1 MLKNYLKIAWRSLL
15 KNKAIFFI
23 NTVGLALGIASCVI
37 ISHFILNELSY
48 DRYNEKVDQITR
60 IVFRAKVNGE
70 EIKEGVVMAPVAQAV
85 KTDFPE
91 VLDATRIR
99 SLGTP
104 KITVGKQAFRDVRF
118 AFVDPNFFQIFSLPI
133 IEGNVTNPLEKP
145 YSALISES
153 LAMKIFG
160 TSSASGK
167 TFYLEN
173 QGEPFVVTGV
183 VADVPENSHFHFEIF
198 ASMTGFPEAKST
210 SWFKGDFFTYLLLEE
225 DIDFKALETKLQ
237 ALIAKNMGPSMQ
249 KEMGVSFE
257 EFTKENQLGFALQAL
272 SDIHLHSDNA
282 SYSELEEGGD
292 IKYVYIFSAIALF
305 MLLIACVNFI
315 NLSTA
320 TATKRAKEV
329 GIRKVLGAN
338 KQLLFY
344 QFISEAFIASTVS
357 MFLAVVFII
366 LIRPIY
372 VEFSGK
378 VLEMSYFLQPRL
390 LLSLPVFT
398 LLISLLAGIY
408 PAIYLSS
415 FRAIQGLANSVSGGS
430 NKSFRS
436 ALVVFQFVISS
447 GLILATLVVN
457 QQMNYIQNKD
467 LGYDREQIL
476 VIRDAYLLGNNQE
489 AFKNE
494 LIKNPKV
501 SAVTQSSFVPAG
513 PSDNNVTQIYING
526 QFNRRMPVFNID
538 ENYIPTL
545 DIEMVAGRNFSRDF
559 GADSS
564 NVILNQTAV
573 EIFGFGEDPIGKTI
587 SDGTHTSTV
596 IGVVKDFHFKS
607 LYQPIEPLLM
617 YYRPYGGL
625 ILKAKPLNMKAI
637 IAETQSLWN
646 SFGTAEP
653 FGFSLMDES
662 FQRAYQTEENMGKVL
677 NGFALLTIVVACL
690 GLFGLVTYTSEQRYK
705 EIGIRKVLG
714 ASVLQV
720 IAMLTKDFL
729 LLVSL
734 SFLFAF
740 PLGYYLMENWLQAF
754 SYRITIHWWIYVLS
768 GIITLF
774 IAFTTIGYK
783 SYRAANI
790 NPIQA
795 IKED

>member
-1 MLKNYLKIAWRSLL
+1 MFKNYLKIAWRSLL
-15 KNKAIFFI
+15 KNKAVFSI

-37 ISHFILNELSY
+37 ISHFVLDELSY
-48 DRYNEKVDQITR
+48 DRYNDKVDQIAR
-60 IVFRAKVNGE
+60 IVFRAEVNGE
-70 EIKEGVVMAPVAQAV
+70 EIKEGVVMAPVAQAA
-85 KTDFPE
+85 KSDFPE

-99 SLGTP
+99 RLGTP
-104 KITVGKQAFRDVRF
+104 KITVGQQTFRDGRF

-153 LAMKIFG
+153 LALKIFG
-160 TSSASGK
+160 TSSVSGK
-167 TFYLEN
+167 TFYLED
-173 QGEPFVVTGV
+173 QGQPFVITGV

-210 SWFKGDFFTYLLLEE
+210 SWFKGNFFTYLLLEE
-225 DIDFKALETKLQ
+225 DIDSKALEIKLQ

-249 KEMGVSFE
+249 EEMGVSFE
-257 EFTKENQLGFALQAL
+257 EFTRENQLGFALQAL
-272 SDIHLHSDNA
+272 GDIHLHSDNA

-305 MLLIACVNFI
+305 MLSIACVNFI

-329 GIRKVLGAN
+329 GIRKVLGAD

-344 QFISEAFIASTVS
+344 QFISEAFIASTVA
-357 MFLAVVFII
+357 MLLAVVFII
-366 LIRPIY
+366 LTRSFY

-378 VLEMSYFLQPRL
+378 ALELSYFLQPQL
-390 LLSLPVFT
+390 LLALPVFT
-398 LLISLLAGIY
+398 LLISLLAGSY

-415 FRAIQGLANSVSGGS
+415 FRAIQGLTNGVSRGS

-436 ALVVFQFVISS
+436 ALVVFQFVISA

-467 LGYDREQIL
+467 LGYDRDQIL
-476 VIRDAYLLGNNQE
+476 VIRDAYLLENNQE

-494 LIKNPKV
+494 LMKNPKV

-538 ENYIPTL
+538 ENYIPTMEM
-545 DIEMVAGRNFSRDF
+545 EMVAGRNFSRDF

-564 NVILNQTAV
+564 NVIINQTAV
-573 EIFGFGEDPIGKTI
+573 EVFGFGEDPIRKTI

-607 LYQPIEPLLM
+607 LHQPIEPLLM

-625 ILKAKPLNMKAI
+625 IVKAKPLNMKAL

-662 FQRAYQTEENMGKVL
+662 YQRAYQTEQNMGKVL

-734 SFLFAF
+734 SF
-740 PLGYYLMENWLQAF
+740 
-754 SYRITIHWWIYVLS
+754 
-768 GIITLF
+768 
-774 IAFTTIGYK
+774 
-783 SYRAANI
+783 
-790 NPIQA
+790 
-795 IKED
+795 

>member
-1 MLKNYLKIAWRSLL
+1 MFKNYLKIAWRSLL
-15 KNKAIFFI
+15 KNKAIFSI

-37 ISHFILNELSY
+37 ISHFVLDELSY
-48 DRYNEKVDQITR
+48 DRYNEKVDQLAR

-70 EIKEGVVMAPVAQAV
+70 EIKEGVVMAPVAQTL
-85 KTDFPE
+85 KEEYPE

-99 SLGTP
+99 RVGTP
-104 KITVGKQAFRDVRF
+104 KITIDNQSYRDGRF
-118 AFVDPNFFQIFSLPI
+118 AYVDPNFFEIFSLPI
-133 IEGNVTNPLEKP
+133 IAGDAGNPLEQP
-145 YSALISES
+145 NTVVITTT
-153 LAMKIFG
+153 LAVKYFG
-160 TSSASGK
+160 TKDAIGK
-167 TFYLEN
+167 LFYLES
-173 QGEPFVVTGV
+173 QEQPYTITGV
-183 VADVPENSHFHFEIF
+183 IEEMPENAHFHFDLF
-198 ASMTGFPEAKST
+198 ASMKGFPEAKST
-210 SWFKGDFFTYLLLEE
+210 SWFKGDFFTYLLLEA
-225 DIDFKALETKLQ
+225 DIDSKSLEEKLQ

-249 KEMGVSFE
+249 EEMGVSFE
-257 EFTKENQLGFALQAL
+257 EFTKDNQLGFALQAL

-329 GIRKVLGAN
+329 GIRKVLGAD
-338 KQLLFY
+338 KQLLFF
-344 QFISEAFIASTVS
+344 QFISEAFIASTVA
-357 MFLAVVFII
+357 MLLAVVFII
-366 LIRPIY
+366 LICPFY

-378 VLEMSYFLQPRL
+378 ALELSYFLQPQL
-390 LLSLPVFT
+390 LLALPVFT
-398 LLISLLAGIY
+398 LLISLLAGSY

-415 FRAIQGLANSVSGGS
+415 FRAIQGLTNSVSGGS

-436 ALVVFQFVISS
+436 ALVVFQFVISA

-467 LGYDREQIL
+467 LGYDRDQIL
-476 VIRDAYLLGNNQE
+476 VIRDAYLLENNQE

-494 LIKNPKV
+494 LMKNPKV

-538 ENYIPTL
+538 ENYIPTMEM
-545 DIEMVAGRNFSRDF
+545 EMVAGRNFSRDF

-564 NVILNQTAV
+564 NVIINQTAV
-573 EIFGFGEDPIGKTI
+573 EVFGFGEDPIGKTI

-607 LYQPIEPLLM
+607 LHQPIEPLLM

-625 ILKAKPLNMKAI
+625 IVKAKPLNMKAL

-662 FQRAYQTEENMGKVL
+662 YQRAYQTEQNMGKVL

-729 LLVSL
+729 LLVAI

-740 PLGYYLMENWLQAF
+740 PVGYYLMENWLQGF
-754 SYRITIHWWIYVLS
+754 SYRIAIHWWIYALAAL
-768 GIITLF
+768 ITLF

-783 SYRAANI
+783 SYRAANL
-790 NPIQA
+790 NPIKA